1 MAGDSFSFKRFVVHQ
16 ERCAMKVGTDGTLLG
31 AWAAVAPHTE
41 QPTILDIGTGTGL
54 VALMMAQ
61 RFPSADIT
69 AIDIDEEAVC
79 QAAQN
84 ATASPF
90 KERITVRCTPLQS
103 FSSQT
108 TFDAIICNPPF
119 FEHSLTCPNSRRTV
133 SRHTTTLTFM
143 ELMVHAYRLLNDDG
157 EMSVVIPFDAMPR
170 MEEAAA
176 IAGFFLRRQCEVK
189 TTPAKAPKRLLMSFV
204 KTPTTEGVE
213 RTEIVIGG
221 DVYRELTQDFYL

>member
-31 AWAAVAPHTE
+31 AWAAVAPNVE
-41 QPTILDIGTGTGL
+41 RPSILDIGTGTGL
-54 VALMMAQ
+54 IALMMAQ
-61 RFPSADIT
+61 RFPSANIT

-84 ATASPF
+84 TTASPF
-90 KERITVRCTPLQS
+90 EKQITVRCTPLQS

-119 FEHSLTCPNSRRTV
+119 FEHSLTCPNSRRTA
-133 SRHTTTLTFM
+133 SRHTTALTFR
-143 ELMVHAYRLLNDDG
+143 ELMTHAYRLLSDDG
-157 EMSVVIPFDAMPR
+157 EMSVVIPFDAMAR

-189 TTPAKAPKRLLMSFV
+189 TTPTKAPKRLLMSFV

-213 RTEIVIGG
+213 RMEIVIGG
-221 DVYRELTQDFYL
+221 DAYRELTQDFYL